1 MKGKSHPNKGGNS
14 ANKGKKLGMTWE
26 EIYGPEI
33 ANARKMAMTDRAF
46 ARKQL
51 QEAAV

>member
-1 MKGKSHPNKGGNS
+1 MHIY
-14 ANKGKKLGMTWE
+14 KLGMIWE

-33 ANARKMAMTDRAF
+33 ANARKTAITERAL

-51 QEAAV
+51 KEASV

>member
-1 MKGKSHPNKGGNS
+1 MHIY
-14 ANKGKKLGMTWE
+14 KLGMTWE

-33 ANARKMAMTDRAF
+33 ANARKLAMTERAL

-51 QEAAV
+51 QEASV

>member
-1 MKGKSHPNKGGNS
+1 MHIYKFTHKVGL

-33 ANARKMAMTDRAF
+33 AS
-46 ARKQL
+46 ARKQAITQRAL
-51 QEAAV
+51 ARRNNKEASV